1 MEGDFIRAHD
11 RTQGMVTVHGPTG
24 GFLEGPRCVSDTAA
38 VSGDEPIFGLLG
50 IDHLGESI
58 YRFVLRQGGAGA
70 ESVAKQFGISED
82 VSSKRLVALRGMGL
96 VVRLAGES
104 GTYAAVDPRFSLRA
118 LTDRHNDGIARIR
131 ANVPALAEHF
141 DRART
146 AAFDHRE
153 TQLLSNSDEVAA
165 WYARL
170 QHQATHQF
178 MAFDRP
184 PYVSAAANP
193 LEKVVLARGVTWRAI
208 YAAASFETEGSWQ
221 EAQLLAARGEQ
232 ARVVPDLPVKLAI
245 ADRTV
250 AMVSL
255 TLDPTRREAV
265 VTESPSLVRALCDLF
280 EFYWASAIPVP
291 FDGSD
296 AAGWRESQAPAPG
309 DENRSATRE
318 ERVLLTLIAA
328 GLKDDVIARQLGMS
342 SRTLRRR
349 SQDLMSELGAANRF
363 QAGVQAAKRG
373 WV

>member
-1 MEGDFIRAHD
+1 MSSG
-11 RTQGMVTVHGPTG
+11 
-24 GFLEGPRCVSDTAA
+24 AA
-38 VSGDEPIFGLLG
+38 AAAEEPVFDLLG
-50 IDHLGESI
+50 IDHLSEGI
-58 YRFVLRQGGAGA
+58 YGFVLREGGAA
-70 ESVAKQFGISED
+70 SVAVATQFGISEELA
-82 VSSKRLVALRGMGL
+82 SIRLDQLRGLGL
-96 VVRLAGES
+96 IARLSGES

-118 LTDRHNDGIARIR
+118 LTDRHSDGIARIR
-131 ANVPALAEHF
+131 ARVPVLAEHF
-141 DRART
+141 DRARS
-146 AAFDHRE
+146 AAPDHRE
-153 TQLLSNSDEVAA
+153 TQVLSNPDDVAA

-170 QHQATHQF
+170 QHQAANEF

-193 LEKVVLARGVTWRAI
+193 LETVVLDRGVTWRAI
-208 YAAASFETEGSWQ
+208 YAAASFETEGSWE

-245 ADRTV
+245 ADRSV
-250 AMVSL
+250 ALVSL

-265 VTESPSLVRALCDLF
+265 VTESPSLVKALCDLF
-280 EFYWASAIPVP
+280 EFYWGCAIPVP
-291 FDGSD
+291 SDRAD
-296 AAGWRESQAPAPG
+296 AAGLKDSRAPG
-309 DENRSATRE
+309 SDGKSRAPTRE

>member
-1 MEGDFIRAHD
+1 M
-11 RTQGMVTVHGPTG
+11 
-24 GFLEGPRCVSDTAA
+24 PRDVSDTTA
-38 VSGDEPIFGLLG
+38 VSGEEPIFAMLG
-50 IDHLGESI
+50 IDQLGENI
-58 YRFVLRQGGAGA
+58 YDFVLRQGRAGA
-70 ESVAKQFGISED
+70 ESVAIRFGMSEGM
-82 VSSKRLVALRGMGL
+82 STERLDSLRRLGL
-96 VVRLAGES
+96 IVRLAGES

-118 LTDRHNDGIARIR
+118 LTDRHSDGIARIR
-131 ANVPALAEHF
+131 ASVPALADHF

-146 AAFDHRE
+146 EAFDHRE
-153 TQLLSNSDEVAA
+153 TQLLSNPDEVAA

-170 QHQATHQF
+170 QHQATREF

-193 LEKVVLARGVTWRAI
+193 LETAVLARGVTWRAI

-221 EAQLLAARGEQ
+221 EAQVLAARGEQ

-245 ADRTV
+245 ADRSV

-255 TLDPTRREAV
+255 SLDPTRREAV

-291 FDGSD
+291 PDRNEADGFRQSRNP
-296 AAGWRESQAPAPG
+296 ASGAEIREAS
-309 DENRSATRE
+309 RE
-318 ERVLLTLIAA
+318 ERALLTLIAA

-349 SQDLMSELGAANRF
+349 SQDLMTELGAANRF

>member
-1 MEGDFIRAHD
+1 M
-11 RTQGMVTVHGPTG
+11 
-24 GFLEGPRCVSDTAA
+24 SDTAA
-38 VSGDEPIFGLLG
+38 VGGDEPIFELLG
-50 IDHLGESI
+50 IDHLAESI
-58 YRFVLRQGGAGA
+58 YGFVLRQGPAGA
-70 ESVAKQFGISED
+70 EAVANQFGIPMD
-82 VSSKRLVALRGMGL
+82 VSDKRLDALRGMGM
-96 VVRLAGES
+96 VVRLAGEG

-118 LTDRHNDGIARIR
+118 LIERHSDGIARIR
-131 ANVPALAEHF
+131 ASVPTLADHF

-153 TQLLSNSDEVAA
+153 TQLLSNPDEVAA

-170 QHQATHQF
+170 QHQATHEF

-193 LEKVVLARGVTWRAI
+193 LETAVLDRGVTWRAI
-208 YAAASFETEGSWQ
+208 YAAASFESEGSWQ
-221 EAQLLAARGEQ
+221 EAQVLAARGEQ

-245 ADRTV
+245 ADRSL

-280 EFYWASAIPVP
+280 EFYWASAIAVP
-291 FDGSD
+291 SDRTD
-296 AAGWRESQAPAPG
+296 AAGLPESRSAAPG
-309 DENRSATRE
+309 PGNRAATRE
-318 ERVLLTLIAA
+318 ELALLTLIAA